1 MNLKGIKAEDL
12 ESVVDVTS
20 DLPKNGIEELLKA
33 SGYTRGESPRIEE
46 LEYVIVA
53 ILLRYNVIAII
64 LRYILKPIYRRMLEN
79 GLC

>member
-46 LEYVIVA
+46 LEYVIVD
-53 ILLRYNVIAII
+53 ISNNKLYELQ
-64 LRYILKPIYRRMLEN
+64 
-79 GLC
+79 